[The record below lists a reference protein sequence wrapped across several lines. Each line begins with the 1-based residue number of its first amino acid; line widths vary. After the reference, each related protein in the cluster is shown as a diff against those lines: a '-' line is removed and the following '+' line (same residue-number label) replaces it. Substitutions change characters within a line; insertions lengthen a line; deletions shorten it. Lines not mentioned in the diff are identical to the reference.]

1 LRVGIE
7 QDDGGKVF
15 EVNMNS
21 YDNVMGVIMGGGQG
35 TRLYPLT
42 KERAKPA
49 VPIAGKYRLIDIPIS
64 NCINSGIFKIA
75 VLTQFNSVSLHRHI
89 SHTYNF
95 DMFHSGWVQ
104 IWAAE
109 QTPLANDWY
118 QGTADAVRKQ
128 LNEIRSARMPFV
140 LILAGDHL
148 YRMDYSDM
156 IHFHWDKQADV
167 TVAVQP
173 VSLEEA
179 PRLGLL
185 KRDKNMGITSFS
197 EKPKDPVML
206 EAMVSQPD
214 SEKPYFGSM
223 GIYLFNIEVL
233 MDLLENSTYEDFG
246 KHVIP
251 AAIEK
256 YNVYGYEYTGY
267 WADIG
272 TIRAFFET
280 NLAIA
285 SKNPPFSL
293 IDEGW
298 PLYTHPRFLPGSQIE
313 DTYIDDTLIGEGC
326 WIQKADIRNA
336 VIGLRSQIR
345 AGTVIKRSI
354 VMGADY
360 YGFFRRGKESDE
372 DLILGIGKDC
382 HIEGAIIDKNT
393 SIGNH
398 SVILPFP
405 QGTDIDNDLFI
416 VRDGIVVIPKGTRLP
431 ANTRIAPE

>member
-1 LRVGIE
+1 
-7 QDDGGKVF
+7 
-15 EVNMNS
+15 MNS
-21 YDNVMGVIMGGGQG
+21 YDNVMAVIMGGGQG

-49 VPIAGKYRLIDIPIS
+49 VPIASNYRLIDIPIS

-89 SHTYNF
+89 THTYNF
-95 DMFHSGWVQ
+95 DMFHTGWVQ

-109 QTPLANDWY
+109 QTPQANDWY

-128 LNEIRSARMPFV
+128 LLEIKSARMPFV
-140 LILAGDHL
+140 MILAGDHL
-148 YRMDYSDM
+148 YRMDYSEM

-173 VSLEEA
+173 VAREDTH
-179 PRLGLL
+179 RLGIL
-185 KRDKNMGITSFS
+185 KRDENECITSFA
-197 EKPKDPVML
+197 EKPTDPALIDKMI
-206 EAMVSQPD
+206 SRPGNP
-214 SEKPYFGSM
+214 KPFFGSM
-223 GIYLFNIEVL
+223 GNYLFNVDVL
-233 MDLLENSTYEDFG
+233 LDILEHTNYEDFG
-246 KHVIP
+246 RHVIP

-256 YNVYGYEYTGY
+256 YQVYGFEYNGY

-272 TIRAFFET
+272 TIRAFYET

-313 DTYIDDTLIGEGC
+313 DTYIEDTLIGEGC

-345 AGTVIKRSI
+345 SGTKIKKSI
-354 VMGADY
+354 LMGADY
-360 YGFFRRGKESDE
+360 YGFFRRGNEPEEE
-372 DLILGIGKDC
+372 DALGIGKNC
-382 HIEGAIIDKNT
+382 YIEGAIIDKNT
-393 SIGNH
+393 SIGSN
-398 SVILPFP
+398 STILPFP
-405 QGTDIDNDLFI
+405 PGTNIDHELYV
-416 VRDGIVVIPKGTRLP
+416 VRDGIVVVPKNTLLP
-431 ANTRIAPE
+431 ASTRIAPD

>member
-1 LRVGIE
+1 M
-7 QDDGGKVF
+7 K
-15 EVNMNS
+15 S
-21 YDNVMGVIMGGGQG
+21 YDNVMAVIMGGRQG
-35 TRLYPLT
+35 TSLYPLT
-42 KERAKPA
+42 KQPAKTA

-89 SHTYNF
+89 SQAYNF
-95 DMFHSGWVQ
+95 DVFHTGWVQ

-128 LNEIRSARMPFV
+128 LSEIKAARVPFV

-148 YRMDYSDM
+148 YRMDYSAM
-156 IHFHWDKQADV
+156 IQFHWDKQADV

-173 VSLEEA
+173 VAREEA
-179 PRLGLL
+179 PHLGIL
-185 KRDKNMGITSFS
+185 KRNEDMRITSFA
-197 EKPKDPVML
+197 EKPKDAELLKEMI
-206 EAMVSQPD
+206 SRPD
-214 SEKPYFGSM
+214 AEKPFYGSM

-233 MDLLENSTYEDFG
+233 LDILENTTAEDFG

-251 AAIEK
+251 AAIK
-256 YNVYGYEYTGY
+256 DHDVYGFEYTGF

-272 TIRAFFET
+272 TIRAFYEI

-298 PLYTHPRFLPGSQIE
+298 PIYTHPRFLPGSQIE
-313 DTYIDDTLIGEGC
+313 NSFLEDALVAEGC
-326 WIQKADIRNA
+326 WIQNADIRGA

-345 AGTVIKRSI
+345 SGTKIKRSI
-354 VMGADY
+354 LMGADY
-360 YGFFRRGKESDE
+360 YGFFRRGNEQEGDQ
-372 DLILGIGKDC
+372 ILGIGRNWE
-382 HIEGAIIDKNT
+382 IEGAIIDKNA
-393 SIGNH
+393 SIGH
-398 SVILPFP
+398 GSVICPFP
-405 QGTDIDNDLFI
+405 PGTNIDHDLYI
-416 VRDGIVVIPKGTRLP
+416 VRDGIVVIPKSTRLP
-431 ANTRIAPE
+431 DGTHIAPE

>member
-1 LRVGIE
+1 M
-7 QDDGGKVF
+7 K
-15 EVNMNS
+15 S

-35 TRLYPLT
+35 SRLYPLT

-49 VPIAGKYRLIDIPIS
+49 VPIAGKYRLIDLSIS

-75 VLTQFNSVSLHRHI
+75 ILTQFNSVSLHRHI
-89 SHTYNF
+89 SRTYNF
-95 DMFHSGWVQ
+95 DMFHTGWVQ

-109 QTPLANDWY
+109 QTPQATDWY

-128 LNEIRSARMPFV
+128 LIEIKSARMPFV

-148 YRMDYSDM
+148 YRMDFGEM

-173 VSLEEA
+173 VTREDSS
-179 PRLGLL
+179 RLGIL
-185 KRDKNMGITSFS
+185 KRDNNDRIVRFA
-197 EKPKDPVML
+197 EKPKNASLLDEMI
-206 EAMVSQPD
+206 SHPD
-214 SEKPYFGSM
+214 SQKPFYGSM
-223 GIYLFNIEVL
+223 GIYLFNVDIL
-233 MDLLENSTYEDFG
+233 LDLLEHSTYEDFG

-251 AAIEK
+251 DAIEK
-256 YNVYGYEYTGY
+256 HQVYGFEYNGY

-272 TIRAFFET
+272 TIRAFYET

-298 PLYTHPRFLPGSQIE
+298 PIYTHPRFLPGSQIE
-313 DTYIDDTLIGEGC
+313 KSFLEDVLIAEGC
-326 WIQKADIRNA
+326 WIQEADIRSA

-345 AGTVIKRSI
+345 TGTKIKKSI
-354 VMGADY
+354 LMGADY
-360 YGFFRRGKESDE
+360 YGFFRRGKEEDE
-372 DLILGIGKDC
+372 ELILGIGKDC
-382 HIEGAIIDKNT
+382 DIEGAIIDKN
-393 SIGNH
+393 SSVGNGT
-398 SVILPFP
+398 VIRPFP
-405 QGTDIDNDLFI
+405 LGTNIDNELYV

-431 ANTRIAPE
+431 PGTRIAPD